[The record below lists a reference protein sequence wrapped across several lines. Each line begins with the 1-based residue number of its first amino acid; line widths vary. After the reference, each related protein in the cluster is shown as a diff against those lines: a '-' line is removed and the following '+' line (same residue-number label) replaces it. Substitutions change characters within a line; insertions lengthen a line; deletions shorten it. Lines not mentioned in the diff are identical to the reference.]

1 MVAAAMGEVDFTC
14 IANQVARNIGSCAS
28 QPSHQHDLARV
39 HLRAGIVV
47 SLEWITG
54 SSTSVPTA

>member
-14 IANQVARNIGSCAS
+14 IANQVARNIGSRAS
-28 QPSHQHDLARV
+28 KPSHQHNLAGV

-47 SLEWITG
+47 SRE
-54 SSTSVPTA
+54 